1 MVATNIDKKITS
13 LLTELSLQQKKTV
26 LNVVKT
32 FAHEHKEAWLNS
44 DYEVEMNQRFND
56 LESGK
61 DKGFTIQEAIADAK
75 NDYKSKH

>member
-1 MVATNIDKKITS
+1 MIATNIDKQITT

-44 DYEVEMNQRFND
+44 DYEIEMNQRFSD
-56 LESGK
+56 LETGK

-75 NDYKSKH
+75 NAYKLKR